1 MSSIN
6 PETLR
11 SGWEKPGLLQRIFPK
26 KKRFNAV
33 LEGCFHSDCSE
44 HSMKIT
50 NLNISP
56 ETYLIDDGSRRYSL
70 YRKPREFENVHESLN
85 QKVGSLALCPGLVSG
100 KENDMFPNALEWPM
114 IIYLNDGRIF
124 VDEKI
129 IEDKER
135 YDYCL
140 DAITG
145 NMIKM
150 ADIFNDKNL
159 HKRYKREVKA

>member
-1 MSSIN
+1 MSIIN
-6 PETLR
+6 PETLK
-11 SGWEKPGLLQRIFPK
+11 SGWEKPGLLQKIFKK

-33 LEGCFHSDCSE
+33 LEGCFHYDCSE
-44 HSMKIT
+44 HYMKIT
-50 NLNISP
+50 NLDISP
-56 ETYLIDDGSRRYSL
+56 ETSLIDDGSRKYSL
-70 YRKPREFENVHESLN
+70 YRKPREFENVKDLN
-85 QKVGSLALCPGLVSG
+85 QKVESLTFCPGLVSG
-100 KENDMFPNALEWPM
+100 KENDMFPSALEWPM

-124 VDEKI
+124 VDEKML
-129 IEDKER
+129 EQKER

-159 HKRYKREVKA
+159 HKRYKREARA